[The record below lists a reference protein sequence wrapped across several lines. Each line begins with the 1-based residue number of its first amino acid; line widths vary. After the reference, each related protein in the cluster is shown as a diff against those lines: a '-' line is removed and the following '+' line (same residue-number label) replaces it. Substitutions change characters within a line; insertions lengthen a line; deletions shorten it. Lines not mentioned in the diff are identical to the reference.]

1 MTARVVVVGGGIT
14 GLAAAERLT
23 SAAPD
28 ARVMLLEERGRMG
41 GHIRTERAAGFVMEV
56 GPDVF
61 LAAKPAAVELC
72 RRLGIAERI
81 VGTSRA
87 AAGSFILR
95 RGRLVPVP
103 AGMSGLVPS
112 QLRPFATTPLLSLF
126 GFAGVL
132 ELIGGLLIAVGLL
145 TRPVAFLLSGQMA
158 VAYFMQHFPN
168 GFWPI
173 QNQGELAALYCFV
186 FLYLSARGP
195 GRYSLDAVV
204 FRKHM
209 EADYRRPAR
218 L

>member
-1 MTARVVVVGGGIT
+1 MRFFMSRFEEETLALLRFMAGLMFAMHGAQKLLGAFGGVDGN
-14 GLAAAERLT
+14 G
-23 SAAPD
+23 
-28 ARVMLLEERGRMG
+28 
-41 GHIRTERAAGFVMEV
+41 
-56 GPDVF
+56 
-61 LAAKPAAVELC
+61 
-72 RRLGIAERI
+72 
-81 VGTSRA
+81 
-87 AAGSFILR
+87 
-95 RGRLVPVP
+95 
-103 AGMSGLVPS
+103 
-112 QLRPFATTPLLSLF
+112 ATPPLLSLF

-132 ELIGGLLIAVGLL
+132 ELVGGILIAVGLL

-204 FRKHM
+204 FRNHM
-209 EADYRRPAR
+209 EADLRRPAR